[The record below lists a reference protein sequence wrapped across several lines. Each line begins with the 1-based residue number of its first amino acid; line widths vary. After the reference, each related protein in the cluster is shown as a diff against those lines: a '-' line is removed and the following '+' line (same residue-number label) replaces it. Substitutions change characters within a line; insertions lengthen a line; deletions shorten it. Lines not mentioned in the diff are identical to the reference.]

1 MLEILVCLK
10 NCKVYLVC
18 LLKFTDSEHG
28 DLVAVAERPE
38 PVDGRSLTD
47 LHVDAGRV
55 RSSWGASPLPGR
67 TRHQSGHQKSMS
79 K

>member
-1 MLEILVCLK
+1 M
-10 NCKVYLVC
+10 C

-47 LHVDAGRV
+47 LHVDTGRV
-55 RSSWGASPLPGR
+55 RSCWGASPLPGR
-67 TRHQSGHQKSMS
+67 TRH
-79 K
+79 